1 LPKYYTANIMT
12 RDDWREELHAVIAA
26 REEHADLADEV
37 TEAFLDRVDRAVTPL
52 TPLRHTVPTY
62 FQSLVTLVAGFL
74 AAVFFLSVF
83 LHTAVVAPLAL
94 VGLLVVLLA
103 IPAVLRRALTVL
115 FDRRYLHEEQQ
126 WMGTQVRPSIV
137 ARTYGSDRG
146 LQQDASRL
154 AGLGYSVSGQSRIFG
169 GTKVT
174 YTRRTS

>member
-1 LPKYYTANIMT
+1 MT
-12 RDDWREELHAVIAA
+12 RDDWREELQAVIAA

-37 TEAFLDRVDRAVTPL
+37 TETFLDRVDRAVTPL

-103 IPAVLRRALTVL
+103 IPAVLRRVLTIL

-154 AGLGYSVSGQSRIFG
+154 AGLGYAISGQSRIFG